1 MLAVQ
6 LCILLMELAYFAPNI
21 SNLHIYNS
29 YLQIHLFFHV
39 FSATQLCW
47 TLYNPTDHSLPC
59 SSVHG
64 IVQARI
70 LELEPMSLTLKGKF
84 FTTKPT
90 RGAPTYF

>member
-47 TLYNPTDHSLPC
+47 TLCNPTDHSLPC

-84 FTTKPT
+84 FTIKPT